1 MGALVSPGVS
11 ITIIDE
17 SQYLST
23 AVGTVPF
30 VIFATSENKLINGA
44 IAPGTK
50 KSNAGKIYGI
60 SSQRELAATFGT
72 PTFRTSASGSP
83 LHGNQLN
90 EYGLMAAY
98 SALGVA
104 SRVWALRADINLDEL
119 VGTTVRPVGEVP
131 NGTNWFDLTETTWGI
146 FQFNAIT
153 NSFTNQT
160 PIVITDWED
169 ITVEAGIP
177 KPNQSLGKINDYAVV
192 VRDANNYVFYKN
204 SMNNWVSVGGTDWQ
218 DSWPTVVGT
227 LATPFSDQDTSVTIN
242 GTTVQ
247 LPAGLPDNASVAGL
261 INAANIP
268 GVKASVL
275 NGFLAL
281 TINALSQ
288 SGPTAGGMPDG
299 AMFIQDGA
307 VVFDQLVGIPSGKY
321 YAPSLHFGGFNQN
334 PSWGRFDAIPR
345 PTGSIWL
352 KTSVTGG
359 GANFVVKQYNTTLKT
374 WRKLPTPLY
383 STGYDAAVGLD
394 SKGGGI
400 GIPAGSM
407 FVKYDTNNNGLLS
420 FKLYT
425 LAVSGITS
433 VAASTAAGLFVP
445 GDTFTIIISKP
456 GTATPTT
463 HNITLTGTTAAEF
476 VSTIQSANIPN
487 MIARVNNTG
496 VITLGHSAGGFVTLV
511 NTTVGNNPITTAG
524 YTSSSEGVIANI
536 VPGSITLTNWRLSRY
551 TFSLTEP
558 YTAPADGTMW
568 YYSDPIPVDI
578 MICDTNGWRG
588 YKNVPRDARGYN
600 LQDTDPRGIIVTPTE
615 PTLQTD
621 GTDLVAGDLWLD
633 SGDLENYPRLY
644 RYTQTNKW
652 QLIDNTDTVSQ
663 NGIIFADARWDAYN
677 DGTGGFADPITGDY
691 PSVVDMQFSDY
702 VDLDAPDYRLYAR
715 GTLLFNTRRS
725 GYNVKRYISNH
736 FNAQAYPDDVLPE
749 VKATWVSTSGTKL
762 DGTPYMGQYAQRAI
776 VVRALKGALDG
787 SLDIREEAYSFNLL
801 VCPGYPEL
809 VPNLIALNNDRN
821 NTGFIIG
828 DTSMTLPANVT
839 EITNYNNTVAIN
851 RDPYVALYYPS
862 ALTNDLEG
870 NEIAVPPSHIMLRT
884 YIRNDSVAYPW
895 FAPAGTRRGM
905 VDNATNIGYVDAK
918 SGLFITTGVNQG
930 IRDAMYQLNLNPI
943 ALLNATGLVVYGQK
957 TRSPTTTSLD
967 RVNVARLVCYL
978 RTVLQPIGNLFLFEP
993 NDKITRDQIKAVIE
1007 SVMNDL
1013 VAKRGLYDYL
1023 VVCDTSNNTPDRVAR
1038 NELYV
1043 DVAIEPM
1050 KAVEFIY
1057 IPVRLKNPGAIGGG
1071 G

>member
-1 MGALVSPGVS
+1 MVALVSPGISV
-11 ITIIDE
+11 TVIDE
-17 SQYLST
+17 SQYLPS

-30 VIFATSENKLINGA
+30 VIFASSESKVVNGV

-50 KSNAGKIYGI
+50 KSNAGKVYGI
-60 SSQRELAATFGT
+60 SSQRELVATFGT
-72 PTFRTSASGSP
+72 PTFRTSAAGSP
-83 LHGNQLN
+83 LHGHELN

-98 SALGVA
+98 SALGVG
-104 SRVWALRADINLDEL
+104 SRVWAIRADIDLDEL

-131 NGTNWFDLTETTWGI
+131 NGTNWFDLADTTWGI
-146 FQFNAIT
+146 YQYNHAT
-153 NSFTNQT
+153 NSFTNSV
-160 PIVITDWED
+160 PLVITDWED
-169 ITVEAGIP
+169 ITVETGIP
-177 KPNQSLGKINDYAVV
+177 KPNQSFGKIGNYAVV

-204 SMNNWVSVGGTDWQ
+204 SLNNWVNVGSTDWQ
-218 DSWPTVVGT
+218 NSWPTVVST
-227 LATPFSDQDTSVTIN
+227 LATPNLVDGGDIVINDVTITFPS
-242 GTTVQ
+242 GT
-247 LPAGLPDNASVAGL
+247 PDNATVSGL
-261 INAANIP
+261 INAASIP

-281 TINALSQ
+281 TINALSK
-288 SGPTAGGMPDG
+288 SDGIIANG
-299 AMFIQDGA
+299 AMAIQDGMTPA
-307 VVFDQLVGIPSGKY
+307 NQLLGIQAGMY
-321 YAPSLHFGGFNQN
+321 YAPSLYFGSFNQN
-334 PSWGRFDAIPR
+334 PSWGAFDAIPR
-345 PTGSIWL
+345 PTGSVWV
-352 KTSVTGG
+352 KTSVTGN
-359 GANFVVKQYNTTLKT
+359 GANFVVKQYNSTLQT
-374 WRKLPTPLY
+374 WQKLPTPVFG
-383 STGYDAAVGLD
+383 SGYDALYGLD
-394 SKGGGI
+394 SKGGGA
-400 GIPAGSM
+400 GIKSGSM

-420 FKLYT
+420 FKFYT

-445 GDTFTIIISKP
+445 GNTFTMIVSKP
-456 GTATPTT
+456 GTTTPITR
-463 HNITLTGTTAAEF
+463 NITITGTTAAEF
-476 VSTIQSANIPN
+476 VTAVQAANIDN
-487 MIARVNNTG
+487 VIARVNNTG
-496 VITLGHSAGGFVTLV
+496 VITLGHAAGGFITLV

-524 YTSSSEGVIANI
+524 FTSTSEGVLANI
-536 VPGSITLTNWRLSRY
+536 VPGSITLTNWKLTRY
-551 TFSLTEP
+551 TFSQTEP
-558 YTAPADGTMW
+558 YTAPADGTLW
-568 YYSDPIPVDI
+568 YYSDPTEVDI

-600 LQDTDPRGIIVTPTE
+600 LQDTDPRGVIVTPTE

-633 SGDLENYPRLY
+633 SGDLENYPRIY

-652 QLIDNTDTVSQ
+652 QLVDNTDSVSQ
-663 NGIIFADARWDAYN
+663 NGILFADVRWDGYN
-677 DGTGGFADPITGDY
+677 DGSGGIADPITGDY

-702 VDLDAPDYRLYAR
+702 VDLDAPDYQLFPR

-725 GYNVKRYISNH
+725 GFNVKQYISNH
-736 FNAQAYPDDVLPE
+736 FNAQAYPNAVLPD
-749 VKATWVSTSGTKL
+749 VKGTWLTNSGNKD
-762 DGTPYMGQYAQRAI
+762 DGTPYAGHYAQRAI

-828 DTSMTLPANVT
+828 DTPMTLPANVT
-839 EITNYNNTVAIN
+839 EITHYNNTVAIN
-851 RDPYVALYYPS
+851 RDPYAALYYPS
-862 ALTNDLEG
+862 GLTNDLAG

-884 YIRNDSVAYPW
+884 YIRNDNVAYPW

-905 VDNATNIGYVDAK
+905 VDNATNIGYVNAN
-918 SGLFITTGVNQG
+918 SGLFITTGINQG
-930 IRDAMYQLNLNPI
+930 IRDAMYELNLNPI
-943 ALLNATGLVVYGQK
+943 ALLHSTGLVVYGQK

-993 NDKITRDQIKAVIE
+993 NDKVTRDQIKTVIE
-1007 SVMNDL
+1007 SIMNDL

-1023 VVCDTSNNTPDRVAR
+1023 VVCDTSNNTPDRIAR

-1043 DVAIEPM
+1043 DIAVEPM

-1057 IPVRLKNPGAIGGG
+1057 VPIRLKNPGAIKGGG
-1071 G
+1071 A